1 MGNRASIGTP
11 GSPRPMPI
19 VDDVDEDPGE
29 PDVIARLIGKG
40 SALAAL
46 SPVLRA
52 GKQHSKQSI
61 SGAM

>member
-1 MGNRASIGTP
+1 
-11 GSPRPMPI
+11 MPI
-19 VDDVDEDPGE
+19 VDNVDEDPGE
-29 PDVIARLIGKG
+29 YDVIARLTGKG

-46 SPVLRA
+46 SPMLRA